1 MRRPTKRAVVIT
13 LIGVILVLAGATAQ
27 AGWLF
32 VLAAGVLGT
41 VLGSFV
47 VHHRLGALEVERSV
61 PRRACVDDAV
71 RIGLT
76 VKNAGKVRSPLL
88 IAEDALGAF
97 EPIRIGVEP
106 IEPSGYGEIELVG
119 KVQRR
124 GVFDGGRVTMT
135 SGAPFGLTRS
145 RRRIDVPSTLTV
157 VPRWVD
163 LRSFPIL
170 EPSSSPSDV
179 LHERARTGAGLEYL
193 GVRDYRPGDPMRS
206 VHWRSSARASRLIV
220 REFEIEIASRVGIV
234 FAGRDHGEGSAS
246 AYETLI
252 SAVASVGM
260 YALSTGHPIHL
271 ARHGADGVDYLG
283 EPGKFDLLDWLAAAT
298 PVDEPL
304 YPLIDHMV
312 ARVGRRGTI
321 VLCAVSSGA
330 SGASLSAAV
339 RRAQSAGA
347 RAIVVVARA
356 STWGR
361 GGVDDVAGV
370 ALGGGRAVIRELH
383 AGKELASCLAG

>member
-1 MRRPTKRAVVIT
+1 MRRPTKRALIIA

-47 VHHRLGALEVERSV
+47 VHHRLGALEVERTV
-61 PRRACVDDAV
+61 PRRARVDDDV
-71 RIGLT
+71 RVGLT
-76 VKNAGKVRSPLL
+76 VRNGAKVRSPLL
-88 IAEDALGAF
+88 FIEDTFGAF
-97 EPIRIGVEP
+97 EPVRVGVEP
-106 IEPSGYGEIELVG
+106 IDPGGVGEIELVR
-119 KVQRR
+119 KAAQR
-124 GVFDGGRVTMT
+124 GVFDAARVTMT

-145 RRRIDVPSTLTV
+145 RRRTEVASPLTV
-157 VPRWVD
+157 VPRWAD

-193 GVRDYRPGDPMRS
+193 GVRDYRPGDPLRS
-206 VHWRSSARASRLIV
+206 VHWRSSARADRLIV
-220 REFEIEIASRVGIV
+220 REFELEIASRVGIV

-252 SAVASVGM
+252 SAVASIGI

-271 ARHGADGVDYLG
+271 ARHGAEGIDYLG
-283 EPGKFDLLDWLAAAT
+283 EPGKFDLLDWLASAT
-298 PVDEPL
+298 PADEPL
-304 YPLIDHMV
+304 LPLVDHMV
-312 ARVGRRGTI
+312 AQVGRRGTI

-347 RAIVVVARA
+347 RAIVVIARA
-356 STWGR
+356 STWGP
-361 GGVDDVAGV
+361 GLEDGISGSG
-370 ALGGGRAVIRELH
+370 LGGGRAAIRELE
-383 AGKELASCLAG
+383 AGKELASCLAE